1 MPIPIA
7 RLTKEHKL
15 DPKSLEAAFNVK
27 TLEKREPVKKLVHQ
41 IRDTIKNGI
50 ERNRTDYRLFKA
62 MDWAYDAPFYQ
73 VSYTQLRGLLTSSP
87 DENKVMSAVNSWG
100 LTHLLSDIKNADGST
115 CCGADGKA
123 KKALNL
129 PVFFNIFVPIVM
141 SYITIRWAKL
151 FNDRNLTPHYKY
163 EPVTFTKENRFRCD
177 VVTQLVQR
185 QSNWFDYPADTKQ
198 SILQTLL
205 YGFCINFP
213 REAWYTETQEDD
225 NGKPKIV
232 REGLRFNMPHPSRT
246 YTDLYHRLS
255 SLNSNSGCKHAG
267 YWELVRYKDI
277 NDNPLYW
284 NKSEITMGASSWFD
298 LSNNSDF
305 LSQVVPCAMK
315 FPDASGVGTGG
326 AGALDRQSEAART
339 YGNGNYDNATL
350 LSQHFQNLVPSD
362 EGLGTYKYPIWMRFV
377 FASDNAVV
385 WAEPLSFTKL
395 PTYTYD
401 ADFNR
406 ARFRSLALEIIPF
419 QDHIS
424 NILTQWILAVKDNL
438 VNPVFYDKEKIPAN
452 YVQQLQNL
460 GQKILNGRMFIP
472 FSSTENYRMKI
483 EQREAFFSPQLTH
496 HNTAELANL
505 VGGVLNML
513 DRVMQLSPQEIGQAA
528 PHEQTAEETR
538 VIAGNT
544 STRVTFTG
552 SGIDSGENAKKE
564 ILYDA
569 MMAHADDDITVNVT
583 SAFASTEEEFNKLLK
598 TVGFALTDKEAGFDP
613 DRPDMMY
620 QVKGNKTSL
629 SIEEFASTR
638 DNTNRIN
645 LPAIADAMSKIF
657 IAIAN
662 NPVLI
667 QTLGPQQLVE
677 LLNQII
683 VTSGLPQEFRLR
695 GKAIAEQPPEQQG
708 AVLADM
714 MKKFAEQVQQ
724 LVAQKQAETLQ
735 LSAKQTE
742 QMVGGAMQAVQQQ
755 AQQQAAQGAQ
765 AVAQQMQQAA
775 PAIQQAQQA
784 AEVAAQTLA
793 QHQQEIDSLNQAV
806 AELTAVIQ
814 KAQAPA
820 GQPAQPS
827 QPVQQF

>member
-1 MPIPIA
+1 MPIPVN
-7 RLTKEHKL
+7 RLKEKHKL
-15 DPKSLEAAFNVK
+15 DPDSLEKAFAND
-27 TLEKREPVKKLVHQ
+27 TLEKRPKVKKLVDQ
-41 IRDTIKNGI
+41 IRDTIQNGI
-50 ERNRTDYRLFKA
+50 NRNRSDYRLFKA
-62 MDWAYDAPFYQ
+62 MDWAYDTPFYQ

-87 DENKVMSAVNSWG
+87 DEKKVMEAVNSWG
-100 LTHLLSDIKNADGST
+100 LTHLLSDVKNADGTT
-115 CCGADGKA
+115 CCGSDGKA

-151 FNDRNLTPHYKY
+151 FNDRNLTPTYKY
-163 EPVTFTKENRFRCD
+163 DPITFTKENRFRCE

-185 QSNWFDYPADTKQ
+185 QSTWFDYPADLKQ

-213 REAWYTETQEDD
+213 REAWFVERQEDED
-225 NGKPKIV
+225 GKLKIV
-232 REGLRFNMPHPSRT
+232 REGLRWNMPHPSRT
-246 YTDLYHRLS
+246 YYDLYHRLS
-255 SLNSNSGCKHAG
+255 SLNSNSGCEYAG
-267 YWELVRYKDI
+267 YWELCRYKEI

-284 NKSEITMGASSWFD
+284 NKDKITMGSHSWFD
-298 LSNNSDF
+298 LTNNPDF
-305 LSQVVPCAMK
+305 LAQVFPCAMT
-315 FPDASGVGTGG
+315 FPNASGQGAGG
-326 AGALDRQSEAART
+326 VGALDRQNEAART
-339 YGNGNYDNATL
+339 YGNGDYDNATL
-350 LSQHFQNLVPSD
+350 LTQHFQKLVPKD
-362 EGLGTYKYPIWMRFV
+362 YGLGDYEYPIWMRFV

-385 WAEPLSFTKL
+385 WAEPLSFTML

-419 QDHIS
+419 QDHVS

-505 VGGVLNML
+505 VTGVLNML

-552 SGIDSGENAKKE
+552 TGIDSGDNAKKTV
-564 ILYDA
+564 LYEA
-569 MMAHADDDITVNVT
+569 TMAHADDDVTVSVT
-583 SAFASTEEEFNKLLK
+583 SAFASTKEEFDKLLK
-598 TVGFALTDKEAGFDP
+598 AVGFTLTDKDAGFDP
-613 DRPDMMY
+613 DHPETMH
-620 QVKGNKTSL
+620 QVKGSKSAL
-629 SIEEFASTR
+629 RIEEFSSTR
-638 DNTNRIN
+638 DNTNRVN
-645 LPAIADAMSKIF
+645 LPGIADAMSKIF
-657 IAIAN
+657 LSIAG
-662 NPVLI
+662 NPILI
-667 QTLGPQQLVE
+667 QAIGPQQLVE

-683 VTSGLPQEFRLR
+683 VTSGMPQEFRLR
-695 GKAIAEQPPEQQG
+695 GKPLPPAGADPQAQAQQAQQAQQVAEM
-708 AVLADM
+708 L
-714 MKKFAEQVQQ
+714 KKFAEQVQQ
-724 LVAQKQAETLQ
+724 LVGQKQQETLA

-742 QMVGGAMQAVQQQ
+742 QIVGGAMQAAQQQ
-755 AQQQAAQGAQ
+755 AQQQAAQGAA
-765 AVAQQMQQAA
+765 AVAQQLQQAA
-775 PAIQQAQQA
+775 PAIQAAQQT
-784 AEVAAQTLA
+784 AEQAAQVLA
-793 QHQQEIDSLNQAV
+793 QHQQEIESLNQAV
-806 AELTAVIQ
+806 AQLTAAV
-814 KAQAPA
+814 QASQ
-820 GQPAQPS
+820 QPQAAL
-827 QPVQQF
+827 